1 MDISRFYLDVVIMGK
16 TRVVIGF
23 ILMWLMIGMSVSA
36 ASYTDLSGDEW
47 FYEDLTTLMGQG
59 IIAGY
64 EDGTFRPDNPMY
76 VDGFIKMAVTL
87 MGENPG
93 NGQVY
98 WAQPYIDKALELGII
113 SEEDFEQY
121 TRPITRMESARI
133 IAEVIRSTEEV
144 PPYSYYIYEIEDY
157 TEMSERDQ
165 DDVALAMATGILTG
179 YEDGTFR
186 GDEAMTRA
194 QGMVVIGR
202 IMDEAKRQSIHIFE
216 DKIAAAKEK
225 IVSME
230 GEAKD
235 GFEIM
240 GEMLSALTGNTVILT
255 GSETTDQIIN
265 IMNGYLDD
273 YTESLV
279 DVVSKGVIENGQSYD
294 SGGVSWRVYEN
305 DDLIWAEGA
314 LDSYALQVVFDSSVT
329 ELQMEDIQTGNTYE
343 FERHTE
349 DYRYYFECYQ
359 ASVGKR
365 VGYSVSLEEGSKYMI
380 LKNKNYE
387 GDVLSYVQYK
397 SSMTAYVDEVDDYIY
412 KYKDDSRYEIEIPSV
427 FGNEIYV
434 YNNGVQIY
442 ADMDG
447 EELTGSG
454 YRLDPDGLYYIGQF
468 VNGRFHGAGA
478 MFLNSGIV
486 IEDEFD
492 GYYPMGTSTVITGPD
507 MGRNYLSEYI
517 DDVLAEIIEEG
528 MDRTAKIKAVHDY
541 LVKTITYAD
550 ETIED
555 GLADM
560 DYNNGYTAIIEGSS
574 VCFGYAQ
581 GMNLF
586 MDALGIESYIVIG
599 DVDSDGV
606 DDHAWNYI
614 NFGVD
619 YYHVDVTWDD
629 PDKGTKVSH
638 DYFMKSDRYMSSQ
651 RTISQIMGYDA

>member
-1 MDISRFYLDVVIMGK
+1 
-16 TRVVIGF
+16 
-23 ILMWLMIGMSVSA
+23 MIGMPVSA
-36 ASYTDLSGDEW
+36 SNYTDLSGGEW
-47 FYEDLTTLMGQG
+47 FYEDLTTLVDQG
-59 IIAGY
+59 IVAGY

-76 VDGFIKMAVTL
+76 VDGFIKMTVTL

-98 WAQPYIDKALELGII
+98 WAQPYIDKAIELGLI
-113 SEEDFEQY
+113 SDGEFERY
-121 TRPITRMESARI
+121 TRPISRQEAARI
-133 IAEVIRSTEEV
+133 IAEVIRHTEEV

-157 TEMSERDQ
+157 TEMSESDQ

-186 GDEAMTRA
+186 GSEEMTRA

-202 IMDEAKRQSIHIFE
+202 IMDESKRQDIHVFE
-216 DKIAAAKEK
+216 DKIAVAKEK
-225 IVSME
+225 IAFME
-230 GEAKD
+230 EEAKD
-235 GFEIM
+235 GFEII
-240 GEMLSALTGNTVILT
+240 GEMLSVLTGEALLLT
-255 GSETTDQIIN
+255 GPETTDQIIN
-265 IMNGYLDD
+265 TMNGYLDD
-273 YTESLV
+273 YTEALV
-279 DVVSKGVIENGQSYD
+279 DVVSRGVIESGQSYD
-294 SGGVSWRVYEN
+294 SGGVLWRVYKN
-305 DDLIWAEGA
+305 DDFIWAEGSFETY
-314 LDSYALQVVFDSSVT
+314 DLQVVFDSSVT
-329 ELQMEDIQTGNTYE
+329 ELKMEDIQTGNTYE

-349 DYRYYFECYQ
+349 EYRYYFEGYQ
-359 ASVGKR
+359 ASSDKR

-387 GDVLSYVQYK
+387 GDILSYVQYK
-397 SSMTAYVDEVDDYIY
+397 TSLTAYVDSVDGYIY
-412 KYKDDSRYEIEIPSV
+412 KYKDENRFEIEMPSTY
-427 FGNEIYV
+427 GNEIYV

-447 EELTGSG
+447 NDLTGSG

-468 VNGRFHGAGA
+468 VNGRFHGDGA

-507 MGRNYLSEYI
+507 MGRDYLSEYI
-517 DDVLAEIIEEG
+517 DVVLSEIIEEG

-560 DYNNGYTAIIEGSS
+560 DYNNGYTAIIDGSS

-586 MDALGIESYIVIG
+586 MGALGIESYIVIG

-629 PDKGTKVSH
+629 PDRGTKVSH
-638 DYFMKSDRYMSSQ
+638 DYFMKSDSYMSGR
-651 RTISQIMGYDA
+651 RTISRIMGYDG